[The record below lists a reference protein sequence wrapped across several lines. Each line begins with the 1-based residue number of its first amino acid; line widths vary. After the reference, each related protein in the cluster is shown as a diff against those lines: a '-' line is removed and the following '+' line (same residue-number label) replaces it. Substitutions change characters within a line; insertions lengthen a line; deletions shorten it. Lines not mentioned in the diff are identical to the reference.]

1 MFDYLC
7 GMLTWKTVT
16 LAKSG
21 DKNFKDAIVSHIC
34 YTIKNPIQT
43 EKDLSK
49 TTTQPVGFWTSGG
62 CLLVWNK
69 EFKMLPILAHKK
81 EVSFEDLFLWHQ
93 GNQIYQM

>member
-43 EKDLSK
+43 EKVLSK
-49 TTTQPVGFWTSGG
+49 TTTHWILNLWRMFA
-62 CLLVWNK
+62 CL
-69 EFKMLPILAHKK
+69 E
-81 EVSFEDLFLWHQ
+81 
-93 GNQIYQM
+93 

>member
-49 TTTQPVGFWTSGG
+49 TTLWILNLWRMFA
-62 CLLVWNK
+62 CL
-69 EFKMLPILAHKK
+69 E
-81 EVSFEDLFLWHQ
+81 
-93 GNQIYQM
+93 